1 MSPFKSFIGN
11 MMTSGTGA
19 SGAGDIFRQMFLAM
33 MQGKSPQEFM
43 KNLAKT
49 NPQLQGLDLSNLEKT
64 GKDLCQKNDK
74 DPNEMFSK
82 AQEAMK
88 NNI

>member
-43 KNLAKT
+43 KKWLKTKLKLSLCKNYLRNKLLSYSEKMLTNYLLKMWIWSKNFDAK
-49 NPQLQGLDLSNLEKT
+49 
-64 GKDLCQKNDK
+64 
-74 DPNEMFSK
+74 
-82 AQEAMK
+82 
-88 NNI
+88 